1 MQRMKVYLVLFVL
14 MTLTGVFLYNKIG
27 SENKTP
33 VTPITKTATP
43 TTKDTLIGDITRD
56 FSKKYKKPTETITI
70 TLDTKLDSY
79 AKGLIKFKDENG
91 GGMWFA
97 VKINGV
103 WQLIYDGNG
112 IISCGI
118 LVDYPEFPN
127 DLIPQCFDE
136 YKNTLI
142 NR

>member
-56 FSKKYKKPTETITI
+56 CSKKYKKSNIELKISWI
-70 TLDTKLDSY
+70 CQYFRQWSRLLKNNM
-79 AKGLIKFKDENG
+79 KD
-91 GGMWFA
+91 
-97 VKINGV
+97 
-103 WQLIYDGNG
+103 Y
-112 IISCGI
+112 
-118 LVDYPEFPN
+118 
-127 DLIPQCFDE
+127 
-136 YKNTLI
+136 
-142 NR
+142 